1 MIRWSVQKG
10 YITIPK
16 SSREA
21 RVVENA
27 DVFDWS
33 LSPEDE
39 AELVR
44 RQQAPSFFCFAVL
57 HRDGMADTN
66 TVVGGWLSLY
76 YHTA

>member
-16 SSREA
+16 SSKEA

-39 AELVR
+39 AEMVR
-44 RQQAPSFFCFAVL
+44 IYACKELF
-57 HRDGMADTN
+57 T
-66 TVVGGWLSLY
+66 
-76 YHTA
+76 TA